1 MPSKSLGILWD
12 AQSTLIGRVGVGGLG
27 GERWEQMGPVQPGA
41 GDSWDVHRAHLPW
54 CLAPPLGQRM
64 VRHKRLPGACPG
76 GRGSGGAAPAQSYP
90 ARHHCI
96 LGPARLQRRHTLR
109 GREAEGLEALHQ
121 DPVTEA
127 EDKVWLVLPG
137 SWLGPGSGQAGGWR
151 LGGLPGTAL
160 ISPRGPGI
168 GLRQNYAEGRG
179 LAGQRACKGRP
190 ETPPEAEG
198 AKKGPQGV
206 PRGKASLCPA
216 Q

>member
-1 MPSKSLGILWD
+1 M
-12 AQSTLIGRVGVGGLG
+12 
-27 GERWEQMGPVQPGA
+27 
-41 GDSWDVHRAHLPW
+41 
-54 CLAPPLGQRM
+54 
-64 VRHKRLPGACPG
+64 
-76 GRGSGGAAPAQSYP
+76 
-90 ARHHCI
+90 
-96 LGPARLQRRHTLR
+96 
-109 GREAEGLEALHQ
+109 EALHQ
-121 DPVTEA
+121 GLVTEA

-160 ISPRGPGI
+160 ISPGGPGI

-179 LAGQRACKGRP
+179 LAGQRACRGWP
-190 ETPPEAEG
+190 ETPTEPEG